1 MAKKIL
7 NKSEVIA
14 DISTK
19 INDNIE
25 QGISGNSLAGVLTN
39 MVNYS
44 EDASQIL
51 LGSGSAEHSLQMTG
65 EVNVTDDDGTVNT
78 YVNDSVSAMSVTLGI
93 GNSAGIG
100 GWKYDAIRVG
110 DENVDFY
117 LTTNTN
123 VTQITIN
130 PEEEPITD
138 ELLS

>member
-51 LGSGSAEHSLQMTG
+51 LGSGYADHSLQMTG

-93 GNSAGIG
+93 ANSAGIG

-110 DENVDFY
+110 D
-117 LTTNTN
+117 
-123 VTQITIN
+123 
-130 PEEEPITD
+130 
-138 ELLS
+138 